1 MRLAEN
7 HKARVQVN
15 YQRLFD
21 PGIVR
26 VAETLR
32 TEEIFNIY
40 GRFSLELD
48 RNGVHLLSLISEI
61 TGLKPDIISKLQY
74 NFGEN
79 QLVSQYK
86 KFYMILNEVSCD
98 YHVLECNIYTPRFAI
113 RLSDKCTTYQVSK
126 KTRVGGGFNDLTPVY
141 RGKLA
146 APQELFDKALSNLI
160 SDEKLVSPLN
170 TDLLFMSL
178 KNAFV

>member
-1 MRLAEN
+1 
-7 HKARVQVN
+7 
-15 YQRLFD
+15 
-21 PGIVR
+21 
-26 VAETLR
+26 
-32 TEEIFNIY
+32 
-40 GRFSLELD
+40 
-48 RNGVHLLSLISEI
+48 
-61 TGLKPDIISKLQY
+61 
-74 NFGEN
+74 
-79 QLVSQYK
+79 
-86 KFYMILNEVSCD
+86 MILNEVSCD

-178 KNAFV
+178 KMLLFDSDDPGGDRLIKKIYENFQVENNSCICWDKQKKL